1 MASILS
7 LPVELL
13 VFIAQELEDVQ
24 DIAALSRSCRR
35 IYNATILTLFRYVK
49 DDPAVMCWAVD
60 EGHVQPVKYL
70 LAAGADPNVAW
81 VQSETRSSTLLRL
94 NCEGFSNRLMR
105 SLEAAIDDD
114 DDATS
119 NNEEGKDLTV
129 ESHTDE
135 KGGLEDDCGDEYD
148 DNGIFEDEYDSAD
161 YDDDDVDDDES
172 DEDPDD
178 ISDTYESESES
189 ESESGNDSDNEDISD
204 GDLTFTRQYFWTPLH
219 IAARWG
225 HDELVELLL
234 NHGANIHA
242 LSRGFCECLYPMY
255 RLPKPKYRRKAV
267 VPLWMPL
274 HTAICHG
281 HDSTARLL
289 LARGASTAVA
299 TRGRGAKLD
308 RVTALHSACCS
319 GLTSLSRF
327 LIEDGYQS
335 DVEAK
340 DHRGMTPMSYAYY
353 SGNWES
359 IDLLLEHGA
368 TLNTRLG
375 PASLFKHAC
384 WYSRFS
390 EALRFIELGVD
401 VNATYNELESSP
413 LHCCCMQQYPSSRGF
428 VRLPKRVSDQ
438 VSRRDDVV
446 RALLD
451 SGQNI
456 EVRNYDLETPLIQAA
471 HYHLASTVEVLL
483 AAGASTTA
491 VNDAGHTALISACAS
506 EVKSS
511 KGELIRIVKA
521 LLPGTQAKDCA
532 KALYDICATTSRVE
546 DKADVVRLLLAN
558 GASLSLQHEPGQN
571 MLSRAIA
578 HGNLELADLLLDN
591 GLKQPNPDQLSDIID
606 AAIEEDN
613 ASALR
618 YLIDTFQGAEDAM
631 KDGRRLYNALLHR
644 AGKCAKFLIKAGAP
658 VTYRGDDDTT
668 CLIRATAFTRTS
680 IARML
685 LERGADPN
693 ELSYRDHSPLSY
705 PVVRGNQRMI
715 NLLLDHG
722 ADIHKRIG
730 GPDGASIV
738 DLAIHGGHLDALA
751 IIVYH
756 RAWWNST
763 KAQRNDY
770 VIRALLSAAGTNT
783 FELGATL
790 NYLLEGRGADPNAV
804 YEALDATPL
813 HLSILFG
820 QREAVRV
827 LMRHGADVHRKL
839 TIRGSLPFE
848 NMTPLEYAISSRS
861 ASLGLIKDMLE
872 RSPLRN
878 INWDSRSDTGSGC
891 DSDSDSYAVYS
902 DPAAIYRAEPLDIMA
917 LAVDYTRAACRRHKP
932 EVFGLLFGRPGR
944 LDPNLRDSA
953 GDTPLALLCA
963 AVESGLADSD
973 FTAEM
978 VATRTALCAAELL
991 RLGADPGLAN
1001 DAGITPMQRVA
1012 RLMDYE
1018 GPGEYLAAVARVWSA
1033 SFVIEDSVL
1042 RVRRSGV

>member
-13 VFIAQELEDVQ
+13 VFITQQLEDVQ
-24 DIAALSRSCRR
+24 DIAALARSCRR
-35 IYNATILTLFRYVK
+35 IYNATIFTLYRYVK

-81 VQSETRSSTLLRL
+81 VQSETRSKTLVRL
-94 NCEGFSNRLMR
+94 YYEGFSSRLMR
-105 SLEAAIDDD
+105 SLEAAIDDGS
-114 DDATS
+114 TS
-119 NNEEGKDLTV
+119 NNGEGKDLTF

-135 KGGLEDDCGDEYD
+135 NGGLEDEGDAEYD
-148 DNGIFEDEYDSAD
+148 DAGIFDDEYDSTD
-161 YDDDDVDDDES
+161 YDDDDDES

-189 ESESGNDSDNEDISD
+189 ESDNDSDNEDISD

-234 NHGANIHA
+234 NNGANLHA

-267 VPLWMPL
+267 IPLWMPL
-274 HTAICHG
+274 HTAICYG

-308 RVTALHSACCS
+308 RATALHSACCS

-327 LIEDGYQS
+327 LIEGGYQS

-359 IDLLLEHGA
+359 IDLLVEHGA
-368 TLNTRLG
+368 TLNARLG

-401 VNATYNELESSP
+401 VDVTYNELESSP
-413 LHCCCMQQYPSSRGF
+413 LHCCCMQPYSVSRGF

-438 VSRRDDVV
+438 ASRRDDVV
-446 RALLD
+446 QTLLD

-456 EVRNYDLETPLIQAA
+456 EVQNYDLETPLIQAA

-491 VNDAGHTALISACAS
+491 ADDAGRTALTKACAS
-506 EVKSS
+506 EFKSS
-511 KGELIRIVKA
+511 RGELLRIVKA

-532 KALYDICATTSRVE
+532 KALYDICATTNRVE
-546 DKADVVRLLLAN
+546 DNADVVRLLLAN
-558 GASLSLQHEPGQN
+558 GASLSLQYEPGQN

-578 HGNLELADLLLDN
+578 HGNLELADLLLEN
-591 GLKQPNPDQLSDIID
+591 GLKQPNTEQLSDIID
-606 AAIEEDN
+606 AAIEQDN

-618 YLIDTFQGAEDAM
+618 YLIDMFQGAEDAM
-631 KDGRRLYNALLHR
+631 KDGRRLYDALLHR
-644 AGKCAKFLIKAGAP
+644 RGKCAKFLIKAGAP
-658 VTYRGDDDTT
+658 VTYRGDDDAT

-680 IARML
+680 LAKML

-693 ELSYRDHSPLSY
+693 ELSYQDHSPLSF
-705 PVVRGNQRMI
+705 PVVKGNQRMI

-722 ADIHKRIG
+722 ADIHKRTG
-730 GPDGASIV
+730 GPDGTSIV
-738 DLAIHGGHLDALA
+738 DLAIVGGHLDALA
-751 IIVYH
+751 IIVHH

-839 TIRGSLPFE
+839 AIRGSLPFG
-848 NMTPLEYAISSRS
+848 NMTPLEYAIGSRS
-861 ASLGLIKDMLE
+861 ASLGLIRDMLE
-872 RSPLRN
+872 LSPLRN
-878 INWDSRSDTGSGC
+878 INWDSSSDTGSDC
-891 DSDSDSYAVYS
+891 DSDSDSYAVNR
-902 DPAAIYRAEPLDIMA
+902 DPAAISRTEPLDIIA

-932 EVFGLLFGRPGR
+932 EVFGLLFGRRDRGRPSR

-973 FTAEM
+973 FTADM
-978 VATRTALCAAELL
+978 VATRTALCVAELL

-1001 DAGITPMQRVA
+1001 DAGVTPLQRVA

-1018 GPGEYLAAVARVWSA
+1018 GPDEYLAAVARAWSA
-1033 SFVIEDSVL
+1033 SFVIKDSML
-1042 RVRRSGV
+1042 RVRRNGD

>member
-35 IYNATILTLFRYVK
+35 IYNATIFTLYRYVK

-70 LAAGADPNVAW
+70 LAAGANPNVAW
-81 VQSETRSSTLLRL
+81 VQSETRSSTLFRL
-94 NCEGFSNRLMR
+94 DCEGFSSRLMR
-105 SLEAAIDDD
+105 SLEAVSED

-119 NNEEGKDLTV
+119 NNEEGKDLTF

-135 KGGLEDDCGDEYD
+135 EDGLEDDGGDGYD
-148 DNGIFEDEYDSAD
+148 DDGIFEDEYGSAD
-161 YDDDDVDDDES
+161 YDSDDDES

-189 ESESGNDSDNEDISD
+189 ESDNDSDNDNEDISD

-242 LSRGFCECLYPMY
+242 L
-255 RLPKPKYRRKAV
+255 AQ
-267 VPLWMPL
+267 
-274 HTAICHG
+274 
-281 HDSTARLL
+281 
-289 LARGASTAVA
+289 
-299 TRGRGAKLD
+299 
-308 RVTALHSACCS
+308 
-319 GLTSLSRF
+319 
-327 LIEDGYQS
+327 DGYQS
-335 DVEAK
+335 DVEVK
-340 DHRGMTPMSYAYY
+340 DHREMTPMSYAYY

-368 TLNTRLG
+368 TVDTRLG

-401 VNATYNELESSP
+401 VDATYNELESSP

-438 VSRRDDVV
+438 ASRRDDVV
-446 RALLD
+446 RILLD
-451 SGQNI
+451 FGQNI

-491 VNDAGHTALISACAS
+491 VDAAGHTALISACAS
-506 EVKSS
+506 EVKSPR
-511 KGELIRIVKA
+511 GELLRIVKA
-521 LLPGTQAKDCA
+521 LLPGTQATDCA
-532 KALYDICATTSRVE
+532 KALYDLCATSSRVE
-546 DKADVVRLLLAN
+546 DKAEVVRLLLMN

-578 HGNLELADLLLDN
+578 HGNLELADLLLDY
-591 GLKQPNPDQLSDIID
+591 GLKQPNTEQLSDIID
-606 AAIEEDN
+606 AAIEQDN

-644 AGKCAKFLIKAGAP
+644 GGKCAKFLIKAGAP
-658 VTYRGDDDTT
+658 FTYRGDDDTT

-680 IARML
+680 LARML

-693 ELSYRDHSPLSY
+693 ELSYREHSPLSF
-705 PVVRGNQRMI
+705 PVIRGNQRMI

-722 ADIHKRIG
+722 ADIHKRTG
-730 GPDGASIV
+730 GPEGTSIV

-751 IIVYH
+751 IIVRH

-790 NYLLEGRGADPNAV
+790 NYLLKGHGADPNAV

-848 NMTPLEYAISSRS
+848 NMTPLEYAIGSRS

-878 INWDSRSDTGSGC
+878 TNWYSSSDTGSDC
-891 DSDSDSYAVYS
+891 DSDSDSYAVNL
-902 DPAAIYRAEPLDIMA
+902 DPAAISRVEPLDIMA

-932 EVFGLLFGRPGR
+932 EIFGLLFGRRAGGRPGR

-973 FTAEM
+973 FTADM

-1001 DAGITPMQRVA
+1001 DAGITPMQRVV

-1018 GPGEYLAAVARVWSA
+1018 GPDDYLAAVARVWSA

-1042 RVRRSGV
+1042 RVRHSGD

>member
-35 IYNATILTLFRYVK
+35 IYNTTIFTLYRYVK

-81 VQSETRSSTLLRL
+81 VQSETRSRTLERL
-94 NCEGFSNRLMR
+94 YYEGFSSRLMR
-105 SLEAAIDDD
+105 SLKAAVDDD
-114 DDATS
+114 VAS
-119 NNEEGKDLTV
+119 NNEEAKGLTFK
-129 ESHTDE
+129 SHTDE
-135 KGGLEDDCGDEYD
+135 KGGLEDDGDAEYD
-148 DNGIFEDEYDSAD
+148 DDGIFNDGYDSAD
-161 YDDDDVDDDES
+161 YDDDES
-172 DEDPDD
+172 DDDPDD

-189 ESESGNDSDNEDISD
+189 ESDNDSDNEDISD
-204 GDLTFTRQYFWTPLH
+204 GNLTFTRQYFWTPLH

-225 HDELVELLL
+225 HDELAELLL
-234 NHGANIHA
+234 NHGANIQA
-242 LSRGFCECLYPMY
+242 LSRGLCECFYPTD

-267 VPLWMPL
+267 FPLWMPL

-308 RVTALHSACCS
+308 RATALHSACYS

-327 LIEDGYQS
+327 LIEGGYQN
-335 DVEAK
+335 DVEAR

-359 IDLLLEHGA
+359 IDLLVEHGA
-368 TLNTRLG
+368 TLNARLG

-390 EALRFIELGVD
+390 EALRFIELGADVD
-401 VNATYNELESSP
+401 VTYNEVESSP
-413 LHCCCMQQYPSSRGF
+413 LHCCCMQPYSVSRGF

-438 VSRRDDVV
+438 ASRRDDVV
-446 RALLD
+446 QILLD
-451 SGQNI
+451 SGQHI

-471 HYHLASTVEVLL
+471 RYHLASTIEVLL
-483 AAGASTTA
+483 AAGASTT
-491 VNDAGHTALISACAS
+491 VVDDAGHTALTSACAS

-511 KGELIRIVKA
+511 RGELLRIVKA

-532 KALYDICATTSRVE
+532 KALYGICATTNRVE
-546 DKADVVRLLLAN
+546 DKAEVVRLLLAN
-558 GASLSLQHEPGQN
+558 GASLSLQYEPGQN
-571 MLSRAIA
+571 ILSRAIA
-578 HGNLELADLLLDN
+578 HGNLELADLLLDS
-591 GLKQPNPDQLSDIID
+591 GLKQPDSKQLSDLID
-606 AAIEEDN
+606 AAIEQDN

-644 AGKCAKFLIKAGAP
+644 GGKCAKFLIKAGAP

-680 IARML
+680 LAKML

-693 ELSYRDHSPLSY
+693 ELSYRDRSPLSF
-705 PVVRGNQRMI
+705 PVVKGNQRMI
-715 NLLLDHG
+715 KLLLDHG
-722 ADIHKRIG
+722 ADIHKRTG
-730 GPDGASIV
+730 GPEGNSIV
-738 DLAIHGGHLDALA
+738 DLAVHGGHLDALA
-751 IIVYH
+751 IIVHH

-790 NYLLEGRGADPNAV
+790 NYLLQGGADPNAV

-820 QREAVRV
+820 QGEAVRV

-839 TIRGSLPFE
+839 AIRHSLPFE

-878 INWDSRSDTGSGC
+878 INWDSSSDTGSDC
-891 DSDSDSYAVYS
+891 DSDSDSDAVKR
-902 DPAAIYRAEPLDIMA
+902 DPAAISRTEPLDIMA

-932 EVFGLLFGRPGR
+932 EVFSLLFGRRAGGRPGR
-944 LDPNLRDSA
+944 LDPNLRD
-953 GDTPLALLCA
+953 GTGNTPLALLCA

-973 FTAEM
+973 FTADM
-978 VATRTALCAAELL
+978 VAMRTALCVAELL
-991 RLGADPGLAN
+991 RLGADPVLAN
-1001 DAGITPMQRVA
+1001 HAGVTPLQRVA

-1018 GPGEYLAAVARVWSA
+1018 GPGEYLAAVAREWSA
-1033 SFVIEDSVL
+1033 SFVIKDSVL
-1042 RVRRSGV
+1042 RARRGGE